1 MGQNQSTVQEQLHRD
16 RSLRQDRQGRNYPN
30 NIGIENPDQV
40 KLVSMELNHV
50 VDCMNFPTNHGSQ
63 LTDF

>member
-40 KLVSMELNHV
+40 KLVSMELNHT
-50 VDCMNFPTNHGSQ
+50 VDYMTFPTNHGSQ
-63 LTDF
+63 